1 VSHISFGVDN
11 LKFGDVAQFQHFQH
25 VLGLNINF
33 NSVDIQDGG
42 LWDVV
47 VSSLTLFLLQFDGN
61 TSYSL
66 VLKTFHQMGD
76 ETSDLVSEG
85 FAGDDGNFLADTFV
99 DMVRRHNNRRGGH
112 ATGTRHIVFPGAA
125 ESGGRRAG
133 RRGDSIHTVRQ
144 PPGQR
149 APRHRALVAPPPGF
163 GREDDALPAV
173 ERRGG
178 GREMERD
185 QREDRSQR
193 EGVPSLPQSK
203 TLFFTRPGT

>member
-99 DMVRRHNNRRGGH
+99 DMEIQRQSSVVFLDDKLGSFLNGLCTNSTHFEDEAGARRWGWVRSRCRHW
-112 ATGTRHIVFPGAA
+112 
-125 ESGGRRAG
+125 GGR
-133 RRGDSIHTVRQ
+133 
-144 PPGQR
+144 
-149 APRHRALVAPPPGF
+149 
-163 GREDDALPAV
+163 
-173 ERRGG
+173 
-178 GREMERD
+178 
-185 QREDRSQR
+185 
-193 EGVPSLPQSK
+193 
-203 TLFFTRPGT
+203 